1 MHALRTATL
10 PKLVA
15 DDVQRFARL
24 LLDVFP
30 DTPAPQ
36 EGARDVE
43 AAVREAMAAMRLHLD
58 EQVARV
64 LQLHVACEQRM
75 GVVIMGPPAS
85 GKTTL
90 WRVLQ
95 AAYGRL
101 GRRTQA
107 RVFNPKSVP
116 RQQLLGHL
124 DPDTREWT
132 DGILTAA
139 VRAAARAGAC
149 RGSSPQTDTNML
161 ARW

>member
-15 DDVQRFARL
+15 HDAQRFERL
-24 LLDVFP
+24 LRDVFP

-36 EGARDVE
+36 ESARDVE
-43 AAVREAMAAMRLHLD
+43 AAVREAMAAMHLQVNN

-64 LQLHVACEQRM
+64 LQLHVACGQRM

-85 GKTTL
+85 GKSTL

-101 GRRTQA
+101 GRRTQL
-107 RVFNPKSVP
+107 RVFNPKSVS

-124 DPDTREWT
+124 DTDTREWT
-132 DGILTAA
+132 DGILTTA
-139 VRAAARAGAC
+139 VRAAARAGAFQ
-149 RGSSPQTDTNML
+149 GVAGNTML
-161 ARW
+161 YVLL

>member
-15 DDVQRFARL
+15 QDAQRFERL

-36 EGARDVE
+36 QGARDVE
-43 AAVREAMAAMRLHLD
+43 AAVREAMAAMHLQVND

-64 LQLHVACEQRM
+64 LQLHVACGQRM
-75 GVVIMGPPAS
+75 GVVVMGPPAS
-85 GKTTL
+85 GKSTL

-95 AAYGRL
+95 AAYVRL
-101 GRRTQA
+101 GRATQC
-107 RVFNPKSVP
+107 RVFNPKSVS

-139 VRAAARAGAC
+139 VRAAARAGDCAGC
-149 RGSSPQTDTNML
+149 AGHGC
-161 ARW
+161 